1 MTHLIIAKTIKP
13 AIGKDLIFPMTKE
26 QLGALILDSQNV
38 LYRVSKS
45 LLCNDTDC
53 ADAIQEAIVH
63 SFAKLHTLKNDQY
76 AKTWLIRILINEC
89 YTIMRKEKKLI
100 PLETLPRTDVYEMED
115 YSDLYQA
122 VQKLPQDMRMAVV
135 LHYVEGFSVKE
146 IAEIQKV
153 SESAVK
159 NRLFS
164 ARKKLRFFL
173 EEEEA
178 KTV

>member
-1 MTHLIIAKTIKP
+1 M
-13 AIGKDLIFPMTKE
+13 
-26 QLGALILDSQNV
+26 
-38 LYRVSKS
+38 
-45 LLCNDTDC
+45 
-53 ADAIQEAIVH
+53 
-63 SFAKLHTLKNDQY
+63 
-76 AKTWLIRILINEC
+76 
-89 YTIMRKEKKLI
+89 I